1 MLNIGICFDIFLI
14 WSYLFFTLGYS
25 DFEVKQTCQRCELD
39 VSKKD
44 GIYNLIVQ
52 NVRLGEDEYYEC
64 QVSPGKTSINSL
76 PLRAPV
82 HLTIQ
87 GKMKSVKCNYNQIIT
102 PLMISLILS
111 NIRYL
116 ICSASKSDHITA
128 TNSSD
133 GWKFHRVGMYG
144 RGFQS

>member
-1 MLNIGICFDIFLI
+1 M
-14 WSYLFFTLGYS
+14 
-25 DFEVKQTCQRCELD
+25 KQTCQRCELD

-87 GKMKSVKCNYNQIIT
+87 GKTKVSNVIT
-102 PLMISLILS
+102 IKFMVITNNPSNDILS
-111 NIRYL
+111 VI
-116 ICSASKSDHITA
+116 
-128 TNSSD
+128 
-133 GWKFHRVGMYG
+133 
-144 RGFQS
+144 

>member
-1 MLNIGICFDIFLI
+1 M
-14 WSYLFFTLGYS
+14 
-25 DFEVKQTCQRCELD
+25 KQTCQRCELD

-87 GKMKSVKCNYNQIIT
+87 GKMKSVKCNYNQIQIIL
-102 PLMISLILS
+102 LMISLIS
-111 NIRYL
+111 FNIRHL
-116 ICSASKSDHITA
+116 IYSASKSDHIKA

-133 GWKFHRVGMYG
+133 GRKFHRVSMHG

>member
-1 MLNIGICFDIFLI
+1 M
-14 WSYLFFTLGYS
+14 
-25 DFEVKQTCQRCELD
+25 KQTCQRCELD

-87 GKMKSVKCNYNQIIT
+87 GKMKSVICNYNQIKII
-102 PLMISLILS
+102 LLIISLIS
-111 NIRYL
+111 FNIRHL
-116 ICSASKSDHITA
+116 IYSASKSDHIKA

-144 RGFQS
+144 RRFQP

>member
-1 MLNIGICFDIFLI
+1 MARHYEWIIVCLNIFRNVHTTIRACIYGMRLSHIYVSIFFLF

-87 GKMKSVKCNYNQIIT
+87 GKMKSVKCNYN
-102 PLMISLILS
+102 
-111 NIRYL
+111 
-116 ICSASKSDHITA
+116 
-128 TNSSD
+128 
-133 GWKFHRVGMYG
+133 
-144 RGFQS
+144 